1 MFKGTLYPFQE
12 EAREKMVDRGKML
25 LAVVMGGGKTVITI
39 NSLETL
45 YEQQEITRTIIVV
58 PASLKYQWL
67 REITKFTNSRAVV
80 IDGTAKIRETLWRSA
95 IRAKYVIVNPETL
108 INDQH
113 MFNSLRFEA
122 MVIDEATMI
131 KSPRAKRS
139 KLLKKLGKKCQYRF
153 ALTGQPIE
161 NKPEELFS
169 IMEFVDETVLG
180 RFDWFDKTFIVRDK
194 FGRPTRYRNL
204 NVLNKSMEL
213 AKIGRAHV

>member
-12 EAREKMVDRGKML
+12 EAREKMIDRGKML

-39 NSLETL
+39 NSLESL

-80 IDGTAKIRETLWRSA
+80 IDGTVKIRETLWRSA
-95 IRAKYVIVNPETL
+95 IRAKYVIVNPEIL

-122 MVIDEATMI
+122 MVID
-131 KSPRAKRS
+131 
-139 KLLKKLGKKCQYRF
+139 
-153 ALTGQPIE
+153 
-161 NKPEELFS
+161 
-169 IMEFVDETVLG
+169 
-180 RFDWFDKTFIVRDK
+180 
-194 FGRPTRYRNL
+194 
-204 NVLNKSMEL
+204 
-213 AKIGRAHV
+213 